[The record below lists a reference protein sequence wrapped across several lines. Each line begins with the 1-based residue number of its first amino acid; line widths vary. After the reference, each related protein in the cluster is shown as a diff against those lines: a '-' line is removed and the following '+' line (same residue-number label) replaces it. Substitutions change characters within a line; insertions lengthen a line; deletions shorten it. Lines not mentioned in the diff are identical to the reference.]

1 MTMELIHRGC
11 MPPALATF
19 VRPACSLHPLLL
31 MHLKRCA
38 GIPALHARCLLLGP
52 PVLFTGLMGLAGSG
66 ASGV

>member
-1 MTMELIHRGC
+1 MTKELIHRGC

-19 VRPACSLHPLLL
+19 VRPACILQPLLL

-38 GIPALHARCLLLGP
+38 GIPALHALCLLLRS
-52 PVLFTGLMGLAGSG
+52 PVAFTGLMGLAGSG